1 MADVIHTYVSA
12 NRWPATWIRTI

>member
-12 NRWPATWIRTI
+12 NGWPATWIRTI